1 MDWNGE
7 QVLSIFLR
15 FSKLSHNLFV
25 EASYFLLTPVG
36 DRFRTV
42 DTISPDFSF
51 TRLVQTVF
59 VSAFAAP
66 FLTVFTPF
74 VLLQRVVE
82 GLQRSSKRKQE
93 EKQILENP
101 TFDYGAALSCRQW
114 ASPHQYRRYFQ
125 KLDKEMYFKVL
136 EKNILD
142 SILTFLEENNVDV
155 SELKQRQAMILN
167 NGVIVSGGSMTTE
180 NLAVG
185 EGAKVDHLKQKV
197 TNIAARTAMTG
208 KQAS

>member
-1 MDWNGE
+1 M
-7 QVLSIFLR
+7 
-15 FSKLSHNLFV
+15 
-25 EASYFLLTPVG
+25 T
-36 DRFRTV
+36 FR
-42 DTISPDFSF
+42 
-51 TRLVQTVF
+51 RAVQTTLLAAIGATF
-59 VSAFAAP
+59 LPLWAP
-66 FLTVFTPF
+66 FL
-74 VLLQRVVE
+74 LLERVMKIFQESSQR
-82 GLQRSSKRKQE
+82 RKE
-93 EKQILENP
+93 ERRILEDP
-101 TFDYGAALSCRQW
+101 SFDYGATFSCRQW

-142 SILTFLEENNVDV
+142 SILTFLEENNIDV

-185 EGAKVDHLKQKV
+185 EGAKVDTLRQKV
-197 TNIAARTAMTG
+197 TNIAARTAGTA